1 MEFELIT
8 LVMIGTDWIDSYK
21 SNYHTITTTTA
32 PIKERYVQTQRHTIQ
47 VDYIEYMDELAE
59 LNGCLPNLR
68 K

>member
-1 MEFELIT
+1 M
-8 LVMIGTDWIDSYK
+8 MTDIQSK
-21 SNYHTITTTTA
+21 VTEM
-32 PIKERYVQTQRHTIQ
+32 KEKYVQTQRHTIQ